1 MREPIMKKTRK
12 ETTSRE
18 GGLYM
23 NSNRNSK
30 KGKRGFKK
38 LITGTIA
45 VAIAVVLCVTMIPQ
59 DALAATDANTATKYS
74 ESLGDE
80 YSTEYAGRIWTDK
93 SVDTANQ
100 TYNNQTVSLGEGED
114 FLVTFSAL
122 ATSKSVT
129 GSASAPVDVVFVI
142 DTSGSMDTSMG
153 NGNRLYNAVVALNNS
168 VKEVL
173 SMNPNNRV
181 GVIAFNS
188 TSYELLPLDTYT
200 QYNNNEYFTCGTN
213 GSTITIRAKN
223 SSGTNINT
231 SHTAS
236 SGTNIQKGI
245 AAGMNMLATEDST
258 TVMIDGKA
266 VTRIPAMILLSDGQP
281 SNASS
286 YSTWW
291 NINSDTAKMT
301 PARSNESVYGMK
313 ALMTGAY
320 MKQAIDVNYGL
331 VDSATKTSVYTIG
344 VGITGLWESDRNLAY
359 VTLDPETYL
368 NANNTRAT
376 DIRTAWNT
384 YRASTTSTATLNGYT
399 FRHPSSNL
407 INNVADIGRITAS
420 DTTIDFEDIYYVDE
434 YYPADSASDVTDVF
448 NQIVSNITISTPEVP
463 TEIKGSN
470 PITDGYI
477 TYTDPIGEYMEVK
490 NVKALIYDDVTF
502 VWDSTRDTKTT
513 SGNVTTYTFKPA
525 ETVNSGVYAN
535 QSVSNIII
543 EVTQVDAT
551 NQTMVVKVPAA
562 LVPVHVN
569 TVTLNS
575 SGNVVT
581 HTHNA
586 MNPLRVIYS
595 VGLQDVDPDGTGPAT
610 AEAIVKNGVVDT
622 SLLSTTYIA
631 NNKNED
637 GTINFYS
644 NKYTG
649 QEIEHMHIDGSV
661 NTTTV
666 GDTTVTFEPSHS
678 NPFYYIQDGYVVY
691 DASGNKVSAS
701 VLSNGKLPEKT
712 ANGADILYHYI
723 ETFYHGIET
732 VTKEVVRTGAQLN
745 RTELVTGDDG
755 YVYRAGDSPRLN
767 KIMLFEGTKADE
779 GASTGTAKDFYLPT
793 FVYGGANNDDA
804 HAGYYKIY
812 LGNNGVLALKASGQ
826 LEISKTVDIPE
837 GLTPAT
843 TAFEFTVDFD
853 GNVSGAFEY
862 DIYDAEGNKVSIG
875 VNTIADGGK
884 ITLSDGQKAVIVGL
898 PDGLEYT
905 VKETEANENGFT
917 TDVAA
922 STGDAVLVDSN
933 SKEYG
938 TDGKIEAGV
947 TDTAAFVNKYSVTP
961 VTYPTGANIN
971 GTKVL
976 DGRNWIDG
984 ESYDF
989 ALHSYNGAPLPTA
1002 ANNVN
1007 PYVVTVDKDDVIA
1020 DTDNDTDTAK
1030 FDFGEIKFTEP
1041 GIYEYTVYEKEP
1053 SVSNPGMT
1061 YSRALYMIVVNVK
1074 DNGQGTLTI
1083 ASSDVQKL
1091 YTDPSDVTTGNTYA
1105 ARPLFTYDAENNIV
1119 MNSGQ
1124 EAQDDIVFTNVYKA
1138 GEITRVP
1145 VATKLYVDTTGANP
1159 LTTGMFE
1166 FKFEPVGYYN
1176 GADLVTN
1183 ELTKVPM
1190 PEGYDYTEGKGIV
1203 TKNEGFNVTFPA
1215 VTFEDDDIPN
1225 NNDTVT
1231 YVYKISEVKPAT
1243 LVAGMTY
1250 DETVYYVKVK
1260 ITNTGEH
1267 LLQFEAT
1274 YYKNSLDEANKVTGT
1289 NDNVALARFTN
1300 TYDPDD
1306 AEAIISV
1313 QKTLSGREWKA
1324 GDAFNFTLSAGN
1336 EATQTAITNGDVIL
1350 PNGTSITIADGTAN
1364 HQNSFAAI
1372 KFNKVGTYVFNVNET
1387 QGSLAGINYDVHTS
1401 VVTVKVTDEG
1411 QGKLE
1416 ADVSYAD
1423 GTVATFTNT
1432 YTTTFD
1438 TSTAVNLT
1446 ATKNLSGR
1454 EIRDGEFFVLVD
1466 TSESSSVNA
1475 RYTAVAIPASTTT
1488 DSNGNVTSTVNVLTN
1503 LVYTEANEDGYVYY
1517 ISEQIPTDATLNNNG
1532 EYEYQ
1537 GVTYDPTKYKLVV
1550 TVTDKDANGNYTGI
1564 LKASQK
1570 LYVKSGND
1578 YVDYTPSVDNVIFN
1592 NSYDAADVTHA
1603 APHVSKE
1610 LTGYRKDA
1618 LKAGEFSFTMVVKDA
1633 NNNVIVTETKTNNAD
1648 GTVQFNDITFTDKGE
1663 YIATI
1668 TEDVPAD
1675 ANKVPGIT
1683 YSNNVLEVKYNVTDN
1698 GMGKLVA
1705 TTSHLS
1711 GNHVFENVY
1720 TAQPTTVSIPVH
1732 KTVVDDQNNVISWG
1746 TGYNFTFEVVI
1757 ADEATEAAKN
1767 DHDIEFP
1774 TDSNGVQKLIITDAT
1789 ANHKETGT
1797 ITINKPGTYK
1807 FNVHEVVGNLPAVN
1821 YDGSKH
1827 TVTITAVDNGNGTIS
1842 ATYTVNGTTL
1852 NDDGQTL
1859 EFVNV
1864 YDPGSAVLSGHNN
1877 LRVIKDF
1884 TGREG
1889 DVWFDSDA
1897 FTFKLEAVGNYPTT
1911 DVELPTETTLTI
1923 NNTNKLYAHFG
1934 DITFHKVGT
1943 YKFKISEV
1951 AGPANNGITYDS
1963 SEYVVTVEVTNPNNA
1978 GTLQV
1983 AVTSVTKGNE
1993 PVVNKEIK
2001 FNNTYNVEKVELE
2014 GATNL
2019 NVTKVLEGR
2028 EWLDSDSFKFI
2039 LEAHG
2044 KKTQDAVTATTVVLP
2059 DNASGITAT
2068 KTAQEVAFGNIIFKE
2083 AGTYQFVIKEARD
2096 NIAGV
2101 SYDSHEAIITVT
2113 VTDDDNGNLIAAV
2126 PTDKALLTFTNTYT
2140 PQPASA
2146 TFAGKKVLEGRSL
2159 LTSDE
2164 FTFTMEAVTADAPM
2178 PERTTIT
2185 NNGDVVSFGTVQFTK
2200 EGTYEYV
2207 ISEKGGHIAGIAY
2220 DSTPVNVTVVVTNN
2234 TSAGKLEAGV
2244 VYTKAGTDLGDEF
2257 VFTNVYT
2264 YADSDPVTIAATKK
2278 VTPTEGNTFH
2288 MEAGDFSFGIEAS
2301 ENNPASDPIAHA
2313 IVKNDE
2319 NGTVFFKNAVFEEPG
2334 TYVYTIHEVDGIR
2347 GGIIYDDSVYT
2358 VTVVVTDDAATAKLV
2373 ADVTITKGTQ
2383 EVDAIVFD
2391 NTYSPRVATAIV
2403 HGHKHLLGGHKHVS
2417 DFEFNFTL
2425 TATNEAALQVTPV
2438 ALTTKSTET
2447 GLVKFAELTFASAG
2461 TYTYVMEE
2469 VPGTVHGMDYTDVK
2483 HNVEITVTDIDGVLK
2498 ADVVMDSSHYG
2509 DASEIGVFNNT
2520 YIPDATAADLG
2531 GSKKLDGRPIVDG
2544 EFEFA
2549 LIDSLGDEV
2558 ATTKNVGET
2567 FTFNDVPFTKAGTYE
2582 FTIIEKDTNVV
2593 GVTYDLDTAYA
2604 VQVDVADNAGK
2615 LEVTNITYF
2624 KDNAATT
2631 DVVFNNSYKAVN
2643 PATIQLGAAKT
2654 LTGRELKAGEFTFLL
2669 TGSDGTALTA
2679 VNGADGSVLFDE
2691 LTFTEA
2697 GTYTYVISEAKGNDA
2712 DVTYDGSKYTV
2723 TVVVKDDLKG
2733 NLVAEITSIT
2743 ESVAGKEIA
2752 ANAVIFEN
2760 AYTAPNPGTSPKTND
2775 IFNIWMLLA
2784 VIAVAG
2790 FGFFGATAYSRRS

>member
-38 LITGTIA
+38 LITGAIA

-490 NVKALIYDDVTF
+490 AVKALVYNDVTF
-502 VWDSTRDTKTT
+502 VFDSVNGTDTVSKN
-513 SGNVTTYTFKPA
+513 GNVTTYTFKPA
-525 ETVNSGVYAN
+525 QTVDSGAYTN

-543 EVTQVDAT
+543 EVTQVDET
-551 NQTMVVKVPAA
+551 NQTMVIKVPAA

-569 TVTLNS
+569 TVTLNA

-595 VGLQDVDPDGTGPAT
+595 VGLQDGIKGTND
-610 AEAIVKNGVVDT
+610 IVDT
-622 SLLSTTYIA
+622 SKLSTTYIA

-649 QEIEHMHIDGSV
+649 QEMDHMHIDGSIH
-661 NTTTV
+661 TTTV

-712 ANGADILYHYI
+712 ATGEDILYHYI
-723 ETFYHGIET
+723 ETYYHGTET

-843 TAFEFTVDFD
+843 TEFEFTVDFD

-862 DIYDAEGNKVSIG
+862 DIYDAEGNKVSTG

-898 PDGLEYT
+898 PDGLGYT
-905 VKETEANENGFT
+905 VTETAVAGFT
-917 TDVAA
+917 TVSDI
-922 STGDAVLVDSN
+922 TT
-933 SKEYG
+933 
-938 TDGKIEAGV
+938 TDTNPIEGGNVVEGSIAAGV
-947 TDTAAFVNKYSVTP
+947 MDTAAFVNTYAVESLEVDTDATINASKQLTGREWMATDSFTFYLKSRTLDTPMPEPVSGKSTLTTEDSYKQLTLTVTAP
-961 VTYPTGANIN
+961 AGTAASTKVEADFGKITYTKPGTYVYEISEDTALVIDGVTY
-971 GTKVL
+971 
-976 DGRNWIDG
+976 
-984 ESYDF
+984 S
-989 ALHSYNGAPLPTA
+989 A
-1002 ANNVN
+1002 AMYEVVV
-1007 PYVVTVDKDDVIA
+1007 VVTDDG
-1020 DTDNDTDTAK
+1020 D
-1030 FDFGEIKFTEP
+1030 
-1041 GIYEYTVYEKEP
+1041 
-1053 SVSNPGMT
+1053 
-1061 YSRALYMIVVNVK
+1061 
-1074 DNGQGTLTI
+1074 GTLSATV
-1083 ASSDVQKL
+1083 SMTKNLDENGVDVDTPATEAVFVNHFEPDKQGWTPYGIKD
-1091 YTDPSDVTTGNTYA
+1091 YT
-1105 ARPLFTYDAENNIV
+1105 
-1119 MNSGQ
+1119 
-1124 EAQDDIVFTNVYKA
+1124 
-1138 GEITRVP
+1138 
-1145 VATKLYVDTTGANP
+1145 DTTGTKPLTNNMFQFTMTRMTAGAPMPASVTSGDTLTVRNLDHDIAYEEILFTSADVGKTYIYKFAEVIP
-1159 LTTGMFE
+1159 SGATDNGNGTWTLNGMIYDGNAYYAKVVVTQNVNVLHVDVNYYSDAACTQLLTTG
-1166 FKFEPVGYYN
+1166 
-1176 GADLVTN
+1176 L
-1183 ELTKVPM
+1183 
-1190 PEGYDYTEGKGIV
+1190 I
-1203 TKNEGFNVTFPA
+1203 
-1215 VTFEDDDIPN
+1215 
-1225 NNDTVT
+1225 
-1231 YVYKISEVKPAT
+1231 
-1243 LVAGMTY
+1243 
-1250 DETVYYVKVK
+1250 
-1260 ITNTGEH
+1260 
-1267 LLQFEAT
+1267 
-1274 YYKNSLDEANKVTGT
+1274 
-1289 NDNVALARFTN
+1289 FTN
-1300 TYDPDD
+1300 KYDPAD
-1306 AEAIISV
+1306 ATAAVSV
-1313 QKTLSGREWKA
+1313 QKTLSGRAWKA
-1324 GDAFNFTLSAGN
+1324 GDTFDFTLSAGN
-1336 EATQTAITNGDVIL
+1336 TATQTAIAAGNVVLPTNTV
-1350 PNGTSITIADGTAN
+1350 ITITDGTTNYQKA
-1364 HQNSFAAI
+1364 FDAI
-1372 KFNKVGTYVFNVNET
+1372 TFNKVGTYVFNVNET
-1387 QGSLAGINYDVHTS
+1387 NNGVGGIAYDAHTS
-1401 VVTVKVTDEG
+1401 VVTVTVTDNG
-1411 QGKLE
+1411 QGSLV
-1416 ADVSYAD
+1416 ATVSYAD
-1423 GTVATFTNT
+1423 GSVAAFTNT
-1432 YTTTFD
+1432 YSTTPASVD
-1438 TSTAVNLT
+1438 VNLKGIKQLT
-1446 ATKNLSGR
+1446 GR
-1454 EIRDGEFFVLVD
+1454 QIYDGEFFFVVDPLNGAPTGRYVDVPVPAVD
-1466 TSESSSVNA
+1466 TETSAGSNV
-1475 RYTAVAIPASTTT
+1475 YIT
-1488 DSNGNVTSTVNVLTN
+1488 DEITLLDN
-1503 LVYTEANEDGYVYY
+1503 LVFTKPGTYEYE
-1517 ISEQIPTDATLNNNG
+1517 ISEQIPTGAVNYKLD
-1532 EYEYQ
+1532 
-1537 GVTYDPTKYKLVV
+1537 GVTYDPDKYILTIEVTDNGAGALVA
-1550 TVTDKDANGNYTGI
+1550 TVTLKDANGNTI
-1564 LKASQK
+1564 NKAAD
-1570 LYVKSGND
+1570 GD
-1578 YVDYTPSVDNVIFN
+1578 YVVQFDNIYTVAP
-1592 NSYDAADVTHA
+1592 VTHA
-1603 APHVSKE
+1603 APEVIKE
-1610 LTGYRKDA
+1610 LSGYRNTPLQAGEFEFEMYLVSESVAGGITLPGSTKVSNATDGNV
-1618 LKAGEFSFTMVVKDA
+1618 LFDNLTFSKAGEYVIGIREVVPTTPNSA
-1633 NNNVIVTETKTNNAD
+1633 
-1648 GTVQFNDITFTDKGE
+1648 
-1663 YIATI
+1663 
-1668 TEDVPAD
+1668 
-1675 ANKVPGIT
+1675 IT
-1683 YSNNVLEVKYNVTDN
+1683 YSNNVLQVKY
-1698 GMGKLVA
+1698 
-1705 TTSHLS
+1705 
-1711 GNHVFENVY
+1711 
-1720 TAQPTTVSIPVH
+1720 
-1732 KTVVDDQNNVISWG
+1732 TVVDDGLGNLIVTRSHVSGEHVFVN
-1746 TGYNFTFEVVI
+1746 TYNTSGELQIQIHKTLVGRIWDANDRFEF
-1757 ADEATEAAKN
+1757 EA
-1767 DHDIEFP
+1767 
-1774 TDSNGVQKLIITDAT
+1774 VITDQAT
-1789 ANHKETGT
+1789 KDAIDAGELSFKNPSGTVDTLT
-1797 ITINKPGTYK
+1797 ITNANTDHIGTSPVIQITKPGTYT
-1807 FNVHEVVGNLPAVN
+1807 FNVHEVVGDLPAMN
-1821 YDGSKH
+1821 YDGNIHK
-1827 TVTITAVDNGNGTIS
+1827 VIITAEDKGDGTIDAS
-1842 ATYTVNGTTL
+1842 YTVEGTTYVPAGSTGTS
-1852 NDDGQTL
+1852 NIL
-1859 EFVNV
+1859 EFKNV
-1864 YDPGSAVLSGHNN
+1864 YDPGSTVLSGHNN
-1877 LRVIKDF
+1877 LWIHKTF

-1889 DVWFDSDA
+1889 DVWYDSDE
-1897 FTFKLEAVGNYPTT
+1897 FTFKLTAYDEFTQNALVKAEGATT
-1911 DVELPTETTLTI
+1911 ADVELPKDSEEDTDFRSAFLTVD
-1923 NNTNKLYAHFG
+1923 NTNRLHAHFG
-1934 DITFHKVGT
+1934 DITFHKQGT
-1943 YKFKISEV
+1943 YKFLIEEV
-1951 AGPANNGITYDS
+1951 NGNAGGVTYDTAK
-1963 SEYVVTVEVTNPNNA
+1963 YVVTVAV
-1978 GTLQV
+1978 GTESANDSNLK
-1983 AVTSVTKGNE
+1983 ATVTSVTKDGVE
-1993 PVVNKEIK
+1993 VADKQIT
-2001 FNNTYNVEKVELE
+2001 FNNTYDVDEVTLE

-2028 EWLDSDSFKFI
+2028 EWLDSDSFKFT
-2039 LEAHG
+2039 LAAYGE
-2044 KKTQDAVTATTVVLP
+2044 KTQDAVTATTVVLP
-2059 DNASGITAT
+2059 GNASGITAT
-2068 KTAQEVAFGNIIFKE
+2068 KAAQEVAFGNIIFKE

-2140 PQPASA
+2140 PQPAPA

-2164 FTFTMEAVTADAPM
+2164 FTFTIEAVTVDAPM
-2178 PERTTIT
+2178 PEITTRT

-2234 TSAGKLEAGV
+2234 TSTGKLEADV
-2244 VYTKAGTDLGDEF
+2244 TYTKAGTDLGDEF

-2319 NGTVFFKNAVFEEPG
+2319 HGTVFFKNAVFEEPG

-2383 EVDAIVFD
+2383 EVDAIVFN

-2417 DFEFNFTL
+2417 DFTFNFTL
-2425 TATNEAALQVTPV
+2425 TPTKVDDVEVTGNVLTAT
-2438 ALTTKSTET
+2438 STET
-2447 GLVKFAELTFASAG
+2447 GLFKFAELTFDRTGKYEYTMAEVAG
-2461 TYTYVMEE
+2461 ND
-2469 VPGTVHGMDYTDVK
+2469 HGMTYDTNTHDVIIV
-2483 HNVEITVTDIDGVLK
+2483 VEDIGGALKATVTIDN
-2498 ADVVMDSSHYG
+2498 SHYG
-2509 DASEIGVFNNT
+2509 DTAEIGVFNNT
-2520 YIPDATAADLG
+2520 YLPDATAADLG
-2531 GSKKLDGRPIVDG
+2531 GSKKLDGRPIIDG

-2549 LIDSLGDEV
+2549 LIDSLGNEV

-2567 FTFNDVPFTKAGTYE
+2567 FIFNDVPFTKAGTYE
-2582 FTIIEKDTNVV
+2582 FTIVEKDTNVV

-2604 VQVDVADNAGK
+2604 VKVDVADNTGK
-2615 LEVTNITYF
+2615 LEVTNIAYF
-2624 KDNAATT
+2624 KDDAATT
-2631 DVVFNNSYKAVN
+2631 DVVFNNSYAAVN

-2697 GTYTYVISEAKGNDA
+2697 GTYTYVITEAKGNA
-2712 DVTYDGSKYTV
+2712 ENVTYDGSKYTI

-2760 AYTAPNPGTSPKTND
+2760 AYTAPDPGTSPKTND